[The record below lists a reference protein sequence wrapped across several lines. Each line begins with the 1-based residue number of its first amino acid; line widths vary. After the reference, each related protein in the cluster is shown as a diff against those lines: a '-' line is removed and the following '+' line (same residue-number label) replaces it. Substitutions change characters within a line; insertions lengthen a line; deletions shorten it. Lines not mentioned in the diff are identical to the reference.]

1 MPWRTEFRLSTGHDG
16 EQPPP
21 ETADADRQYPYV
33 PRDVHTPG
41 LARLQHVH
49 AAGNAHRISVDQDL
63 YHAVV
68 FRRFGLR
75 GEPSR
80 VRGATSSSATDELQ
94 TASDALH
101 IRLRLSMMKFRRV
114 FDSIRYG
121 VLVRAHACMSV

>member
-1 MPWRTEFRLSTGHDG
+1 MVKKIMAESETHR
-16 EQPPP
+16 QPFGRVRQHLHLYL
-21 ETADADRQYPYV
+21 ADYGSRQ
-33 PRDVHTPG
+33 
-41 LARLQHVH
+41 LQHVH

-68 FRRFGLR
+68 LRRFGLR